1 MNAQGNGESGTVD
14 VHILGE
20 TYSLKSETSPEY
32 TRRVAD
38 HGDKMAREIRKESGV
53 VDQKKLAILAAIT
66 ITDQLFRMRD
76 GVDRVKAVAE
86 NRAERLKS
94 EVVRFLEGGSD
105 A

>member
-1 MNAQGNGESGTVD
+1 MNAQGNGESATVD
-14 VHILGE
+14 VYILGE

-38 HGDKMAREIRKESGV
+38 HVDKMAREIRKESGV
-53 VDQKKLAILAAIT
+53 VDQKKLAILTAIT
-66 ITDQLFRMRD
+66 IADQLFRMRD

-94 EVVRFLEGGSD
+94 ELVRALERGSD